1 MPELSSSAYV
11 DGGWNFQG
19 ENISSDRVVVEVH
32 FLQISDSVCNI
43 DFCQFGDVVFRNGVG
58 EEDVIFLEMRLLYG
72 LSQKNKIIFGRSDE
86 EDSLEMHKFFLDV
99 LYLLDEIDIVFV

>member
-1 MPELSSSAYV
+1 
-11 DGGWNFQG
+11 
-19 ENISSDRVVVEVH
+19 
-32 FLQISDSVCNI
+32 
-43 DFCQFGDVVFRNGVG
+43 
-58 EEDVIFLEMRLLYG
+58 MRLLYG